1 MTHSR
6 KVGIIGGNGWLG
18 RAIGHAM
25 LDAGL
30 VEAASL
36 TLSCR
41 SGISDTFGDR
51 PQVFWTA
58 DNRQLVQR
66 SEAVIVSVRPEH
78 FPAVGID
85 ARGRLV
91 ISLMAGVSME
101 TLAAHTRAER
111 IVRAM
116 PNAAADI
123 GRSYTPWCCSGAV
136 TPDDKAFVQALF
148 ESCGTTDEVE
158 TEAAIDYLTALSGS
172 GPAFPALL
180 ADAMLGHALA
190 HGLPERIARRAVNG
204 VVCDASRLLD
214 NTRVSPGEM
223 VRTFMEYR
231 GTTAAGLGAMQ
242 DAGFAEAVHAGLSAA
257 AAKAVAMA
265 GTQTAGTGTG
275 K

>member
-1 MTHSR
+1 MTYPR
-6 KVGIIGGNGWLG
+6 TIGIIGGNGWLG

-30 VEAASL
+30 IEAASL

-41 SGISDTFGDR
+41 AGTSDTFAGR
-51 PQVFWTA
+51 PQVVWTA
-58 DNRQLVQR
+58 DNQQLVER
-66 SEAVIVSVRPEH
+66 SDVVIVSVRPEQ
-78 FPAVGID
+78 FPAVRTD

-101 TLAAHTRAER
+101 RLAAHTRAER

-116 PNAAADI
+116 PNAAAEI
-123 GRSYTPWCCSGAV
+123 GRSYSPWYCSGAV

-148 ESCGTTDEVE
+148 ESCGAADEVE

-172 GPAFPALL
+172 GPAYPALL

-190 HGLPERIARRAVNG
+190 HGLPERIARRAVKG
-204 VVCDASRLLD
+204 VICDASQLLSGP
-214 NTRVSPGEM
+214 NVLPGQT
-223 VRTFMEYR
+223 VRTLMEYR
-231 GTTAAGLGAMQ
+231 GTTDAGLRSMQ
-242 DAGFAEAVHAGLSAA
+242 GRGFTEAVHEGLTAA
-257 AAKAVAMA
+257 MAKAASMA
-265 GTQTAGTGTG
+265 GAHRDKTG

>member
-6 KVGIIGGNGWLG
+6 TVGIIGGNGWLG

-30 VEAASL
+30 VEAANL

-41 SGISDTFGDR
+41 SGVSDTFGDR
-51 PQVFWTA
+51 SQVFWTA

-66 SEAVIVSVRPEH
+66 SEAVIVSVRPEQ

-85 ARGRLV
+85 ARDRLV

-116 PNAAADI
+116 PNAAAEI
-123 GRSYTPWCCSGAV
+123 GRSYTPWCCSEAV
-136 TPDDKAFVQALF
+136 TPDDRAFVQALF

-190 HGLPERIARRAVNG
+190 HGLPERIARRAVDG
-204 VVCDASRLLD
+204 VVCDAGRLLAD
-214 NTRVSPGEM
+214 TRVSPGEL
-223 VRTFMEYR
+223 VQTFMEYR
-231 GTTAAGLGAMQ
+231 GTTAAGLRAMQ

-265 GTQTAGTGTG
+265 GTKADGTGTG